1 VHLRPVSGCFPFSVP
16 ESQFLRNS
24 RRVFTAARVSDIL
37 NIGDFEMQ
45 TVLIGK
51 RGTVV
56 IPAKTRKRYRLDE
69 GSPMLI
75 EEREDGILM
84 RPAVTTPVEVEI
96 YTPER
101 LAEFFLNNAMDE
113 EDYLEARKEVEAM
126 GINPDSINHLRWP
139 A

>member
-1 VHLRPVSGCFPFSVP
+1 
-16 ESQFLRNS
+16 
-24 RRVFTAARVSDIL
+24 
-37 NIGDFEMQ
+37 MQ

-56 IPAKTRKRYRLDE
+56 IPAKLRKRYRLDV
-69 GSPMLI
+69 GGTMLI

-84 RPAVTTPVEVEI
+84 RPAVTTPIEVEV

-101 LAEFFLNNAMDE
+101 LAEFFLNNAMDKD
-113 EDYLEARKEVEAM
+113 DYFEARKEVDAM
-126 GINPDSINHLRWP
+126 GIDPDSIDHQRWP

>member
-1 VHLRPVSGCFPFSVP
+1 
-16 ESQFLRNS
+16 
-24 RRVFTAARVSDIL
+24 
-37 NIGDFEMQ
+37 MQ

-56 IPAKTRKRYRLDE
+56 IPAKLRKRYRLDV
-69 GSPMLI
+69 GGTMLI

-84 RPAVTTPVEVEI
+84 RPAVTTPIEVEV

-113 EDYLEARKEVEAM
+113 EDYLEARKEVDAM
-126 GINPDSINHLRWP
+126 GIDPDSIDHQRWP

>member
-1 VHLRPVSGCFPFSVP
+1 
-16 ESQFLRNS
+16 
-24 RRVFTAARVSDIL
+24 
-37 NIGDFEMQ
+37 MQ
-45 TVLIGK
+45 TILIGK

-56 IPAKTRKRYRLDE
+56 IPAKMRKRYRLDE

-101 LAEFFLNNAMDE
+101 LAEFFLNNAMDR

-126 GINPDSINHLRWP
+126 GIDPDSVDHLHWP

>member
-1 VHLRPVSGCFPFSVP
+1 MESVT
-16 ESQFLRNS
+16 L
-24 RRVFTAARVSDIL
+24 
-37 NIGDFEMQ
+37 
-45 TVLIGK
+45 GK

-56 IPAKTRKRYRLDE
+56 IPAKIRRRYRLNE

-84 RPAVTTPVEVEI
+84 RPAAITPVEVEV

-113 EDYLEARKEVEAM
+113 ADYLQARKDVEAM
-126 GINPDSINHLRWP
+126 GLDPDSIDHLRWP
-139 A
+139 RPAVSSRAFSK

>member
-1 VHLRPVSGCFPFSVP
+1 
-16 ESQFLRNS
+16 
-24 RRVFTAARVSDIL
+24 
-37 NIGDFEMQ
+37 MQ

-56 IPAKTRKRYRLDE
+56 IPAKLRKRYRLDV
-69 GSPMLI
+69 GGTMLI

-84 RPAVTTPVEVEI
+84 RPAVTTPIEVEV

-101 LAEFFLNNAMDE
+101 LAEFFLNNAMDT
-113 EDYLEARKEVEAM
+113 EDYLEARKEVVAM
-126 GINPDSINHLRWP
+126 GIDPDSIDHQRWP

>member
-1 VHLRPVSGCFPFSVP
+1 
-16 ESQFLRNS
+16 
-24 RRVFTAARVSDIL
+24 
-37 NIGDFEMQ
+37 MQ

-51 RGTVV
+51 RGTIV
-56 IPAKTRKRYRLDE
+56 IPARLRKRYRLDE

-101 LAEFFLNNAMDE
+101 LAEFFLNNVLTKAGYM
-113 EDYLEARKEVEAM
+113 EARGDVERM
-126 GINPDSINHLRWP
+126 GIDPDSIDHIRWP
-139 A
+139 E

>member
-1 VHLRPVSGCFPFSVP
+1 MRTVH
-16 ESQFLRNS
+16 
-24 RRVFTAARVSDIL
+24 
-37 NIGDFEMQ
+37 
-45 TVLIGK
+45 IGK

-56 IPAKTRKRYRLDE
+56 IPAKTRKRYKLAE

-84 RPAVTTPVEVEI
+84 RPAVTTAVDVEV

-113 EDYLEARKEVEAM
+113 EDYREARKEVEAM
-126 GINPDSINHLRWP
+126 GINPDSIDHLRWP
-139 A
+139 R

>member
-1 VHLRPVSGCFPFSVP
+1 
-16 ESQFLRNS
+16 
-24 RRVFTAARVSDIL
+24 
-37 NIGDFEMQ
+37 MQ
-45 TVLIGK
+45 TVVIGK

-56 IPAKTRKRYRLDE
+56 IPAKTRKRYKLDE

-84 RPAVTTPVEVEI
+84 RPAVTTPVDVEI

-101 LAEFFLNNAMDE
+101 LSEFFLNNAMDK
-113 EDYLEARKEVEAM
+113 EDYLEARKEVETM
-126 GINPDSINHLRWP
+126 GIDPDSIDHIRWP